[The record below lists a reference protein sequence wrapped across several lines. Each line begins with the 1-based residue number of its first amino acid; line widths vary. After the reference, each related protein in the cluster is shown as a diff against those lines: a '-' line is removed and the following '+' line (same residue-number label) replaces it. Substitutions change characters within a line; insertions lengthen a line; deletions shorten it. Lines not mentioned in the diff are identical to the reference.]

1 MGKEIAKRRAER
13 RRGSQ
18 KKGNLMS
25 KASAKRSAYMEEIL
39 RLKKRRRMDVAKCAI
54 ALVLIAALLLAKQA
68 LAMSGYNVVGNMAF
82 GTVEMVATIAL
93 AILGGTASID
103 FTKSGNQIN
112 ALKNAGGISD
122 KHLEEYASSR

>member
-1 MGKEIAKRRAER
+1 
-13 RRGSQ
+13 
-18 KKGNLMS
+18 MS
-25 KASAKRSAYMEEIL
+25 KASAKRSTYMEEIL

-54 ALVLIAALLLAKQA
+54 ALILIAALLLAKQA
-68 LAMSGYNVVGNMAF
+68 LTMSGYNMTGNMAF
-82 GTVEMVATIAL
+82 GTIEMVATIAL

-122 KHLEEYASSR
+122 KHLKEYASSR